1 MVKLAILAH
10 VEAKPGKEDAVARF
24 FSNALPLV
32 EAEPRTVAWFGFRTG
47 PSTFAIFDTFE
58 DEAGRDAH
66 LNGEVAKALMAVAD
80 DLFARP
86 PVIEKA
92 DLLGVKMPG

>member
-24 FSNALPLV
+24 LAAALPLV
-32 EAEPRTVAWFGFRTG
+32 EAEGRTVAWFGFQTG

-66 LNGEVAKALMAVAD
+66 LTGEVAKGLMAVAD
-80 DLFARP
+80 ELFARP

-92 DLLGVKMPG
+92 DLIAVKMPR